1 MEAHLA
7 RDESFSRHLANPSE
21 TASSITPGI
30 EDCLLPIRIVRIAPT
45 GDACVD
51 TLTGQTMVGEARTV
65 YLPEIGPPGLYHPS
79 RPRMTSFEADLLS
92 SIEWHTSGE

>member
-1 MEAHLA
+1 M
-7 RDESFSRHLANPSE
+7 
-21 TASSITPGI
+21 
-30 EDCLLPIRIVRIAPT
+30 
-45 GDACVD
+45 D

-65 YLPEIGPPGLYHPS
+65 YLPEIGGPPGLYHPS